1 MIEIKLDLDDIDEDH
16 NTSTDVSEATKKAN
30 GQQVILDLDEL
41 KSEVPGDN
49 ALLEQVSEV
58 TGRQTTFDR
67 ELLKNALVGI
77 LLFIGV
83 SLAGLQLMGPT
94 DDFIENFDLLISSFL
109 DNPETSTKVVKTRTP
124 PPVVDVADE
133 IKSKVDLNDVYTNP
147 YWYIPVTR
155 VPVSDYFN
163 GEMSGVD
170 EEQFRNGLS
179 HEYVYHSYKAMKDL
193 RILRRKGAESV
204 LYDGLLHRKFW
215 TRMEALIGLAD
226 YGAKVDLSTVADV
239 LEGVRPSLVKNYFK
253 RMYVK
258 PSKGALLICKQAI
271 RLVGDSARL
280 VILKVFAKQHWRGHK
295 YYLAAATLDPSPKI
309 QKWVIN
315 HLESYPLSREELDGY
330 HEAVKRKYLAFD
342 SGTEG
347 GVAAGDIENDSE
359 AAPGPSLAGAVAKE
373 IELLDTDDEDLLP
386 DTPASQLEDDFEEAE
401 VAEAEGGDDDR
412 DGPAEGT
419 AAAEG
424 QEAEEE
430 GEEEAME
437 EEEEEDDGLM
447 EEERGNGEEA
457 PQEGG
462 EEEAM
467 DVEAEFEGTGI
478 DGD

>member
-1 MIEIKLDLDDIDEDH
+1 MIEIKLDLDNINEDH
-16 NTSTDVSEATKKAN
+16 EASTDVLEATQNAN

-49 ALLEQVSEV
+49 ALLSQVSEV
-58 TGRQTTFDR
+58 TEEQTRFNRDH
-67 ELLKNALVGI
+67 LKNAVVGI

-83 SLAGLQLMGPT
+83 ALAGLQLMGPT
-94 DDFIENFDLLISSFL
+94 DDFIENFDILIASFF
-109 DNPETSTKVVKTRTP
+109 DTPETPARVVKTRTLP
-124 PPVVDVADE
+124 PEVEVSSE
-133 IKSKVDLNDVYTNP
+133 TKSEVDLSDIYTNP

-155 VPVSDYFN
+155 VSVSGDFN

-193 RILRRKGAESV
+193 RILHRKGAERV

-226 YGAKVDLSTVADV
+226 YGEKVDLSTVADV

-258 PSKGALLICKQAI
+258 PSKGALLVAKQAI

-280 VILKVFAKQHWRGHK
+280 VILKVFARQHWHGYK

-309 QKWVIN
+309 QEWVID

-347 GVAAGDIENDSE
+347 AVAAGDIENE
-359 AAPGPSLAGAVAKE
+359 NEVAPRPSSPVAGAKE

-386 DTPASQLEDDFEEAE
+386 DTPASQLEDDFEETEA
-401 VAEAEGGDDDR
+401 AEAEEMDDGFEDLGGY
-412 DGPAEGT
+412 EK
-419 AAAEG
+419 EFH
-424 QEAEEE
+424 EV
-430 GEEEAME
+430 
-437 EEEEEDDGLM
+437 EEDAS
-447 EEERGNGEEA
+447 E
-457 PQEGG
+457 
-462 EEEAM
+462 
-467 DVEAEFEGTGI
+467 
-478 DGD
+478 